1 MAIMMMTA
9 ATPMMMPRVES
20 RVRLLLLS
28 MAVIATRNRLR
39 ILISMR
45 VYVWVLVVLWVGE
58 GCKGFGGGEYV
69 GVVCVLADL
78 AVAEHDVAAGVL
90 GYLGVVGDEDDGA
103 AFGVESLEEDEHFEG
118 GAGVEVA
125 SGFVGE

>member
-45 VYVWVLVVLWVGE
+45 VYVWVLVVLGVGE

-78 AVAEHDVAAGVL
+78 AVAEHDVAPGHGWPGRGRSGNRRDNAFP
-90 GYLGVVGDEDDGA
+90 VVVVRICLLPGTWCDR
-103 AFGVESLEEDEHFEG
+103 
-118 GAGVEVA
+118 
-125 SGFVGE
+125 